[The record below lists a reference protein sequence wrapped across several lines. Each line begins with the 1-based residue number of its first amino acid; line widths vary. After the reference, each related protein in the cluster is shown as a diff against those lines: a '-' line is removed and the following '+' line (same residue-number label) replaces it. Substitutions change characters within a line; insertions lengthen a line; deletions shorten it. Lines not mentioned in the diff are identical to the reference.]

1 MIHFALGQ
9 LKSNRKSVF
18 LKKLP
23 TKPGSRWT
31 ITINGQKTDSSP
43 EDVKEVVSEDSDS
56 EGNVDDDDD
65 SFDDDDDSFD
75 DDSYGSSS
83 SDDNEGTQ
91 SWLHF

>member
-43 EDVKEVVSEDSDS
+43 EDDVKEVVSEDSES
-56 EGNVDDDDD
+56 EGNVDDDD
-65 SFDDDDDSFD
+65 SFDDDI
-75 DDSYGSSS
+75 SYGSSS
-83 SDDNEGTQ
+83 SDDSDGTQ
-91 SWLHF
+91 T